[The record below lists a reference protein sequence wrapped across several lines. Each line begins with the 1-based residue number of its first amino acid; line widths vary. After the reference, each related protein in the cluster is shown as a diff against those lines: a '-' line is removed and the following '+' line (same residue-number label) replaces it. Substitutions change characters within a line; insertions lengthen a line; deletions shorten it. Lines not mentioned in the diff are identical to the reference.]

1 MSTAGATRRTY
12 GSLEV
17 VIHPDLDDLA
27 DLACAEA
34 VAAIEAD
41 VSRRGEAAIVLAT
54 GNSQLGFLERLC
66 AADLDWSRITIF
78 HLDEY
83 VGIDEDHP
91 ASFRRYLREHVVDK
105 VSPRAFSGL
114 RGDAPDLAAECAR
127 YRVLLEKAD
136 PQLCVMGVGENG
148 HLAFNDP
155 PADFSTTAVVHEVAL
170 DRASRLQQ
178 VGEGHFPD
186 LASVPTRALSLTVPA
201 MLSMPHLVAIAPERR
216 KAEVIAT
223 ALDGPIS
230 PDCPASALRQA
241 TGAVLHLDEESASLL
256 A

>member
-1 MSTAGATRRTY
+1 MSAAATRRSY

-27 DLACAEA
+27 DAACAEA
-34 VAAIEAD
+34 VAAIAAD
-41 VSRRGEAAIVLAT
+41 FARRGEAAIVLAT

-66 AADLDWSRITIF
+66 AADLDWSRISIL

-83 VGIDEDHP
+83 VGIDADHP

-105 VSPRAFSGL
+105 VAPKAFYGL
-114 RGDAPDLAAECAR
+114 GGDAADLSAECAR
-127 YRVLLEKAD
+127 YRALLKACD

-155 PADFSTTAVVHEVAL
+155 PADFSTTAVVHEVEL
-170 DRASRLQQ
+170 DRACRLQQ

-186 LASVPTRALSLTVPA
+186 FDSVPTRALSLTVPA
-201 MLSMPHLVAIAPERR
+201 MLSMPHLVAIAPEQR
-216 KAEVIAT
+216 KAQVIAT

-241 TGAVLHLDEESASLL
+241 AGAVLHLDEASASRL